1 MDGYSVEWSKTA
13 ESDLIAII
21 QYIHANSPQAA
32 AKAFASIKDK
42 KDGLVILPE
51 RGRIVPELLAHGIG
65 HYRELIISPWR
76 VFYRFS
82 GAAVYVLAVIDSRRN
97 VEDVLLDRLIRA
109 NDWYENF
116 IS

>member
-1 MDGYSVEWSKTA
+1 MEGYSVEWSKTA

-32 AKAFASIKDK
+32 RNAFASIKDK
-42 KDGLVILPE
+42 TADLVIFPE

-76 VFYRFS
+76 VIYRFS
-82 GAAVYVLAVIDSRRN
+82 SAIVYVLAVIDSRRN
-97 VEDVLLDRLIRA
+97 VEDVLLDRLIRT
-109 NDWYENF
+109 NNENPW
-116 IS
+116 S

>member
-21 QYIHANSPQAA
+21 QYIHNSSPQAA
-32 AKAFASIKDK
+32 TKAFTNIKDK
-42 KDGLVILPE
+42 TDGLVLFPE

-76 VFYRFS
+76 IIYRFS
-82 GAAVYVLAVIDSRRN
+82 GNTVYVLAVIDSRRN

-109 NDWYENF
+109 ID
-116 IS
+116 